1 MFASLKQIFSLKNR
15 DVLKRILFTL
25 AALFVFKIGTAIPV
39 PGVKVNTS
47 GLSMLEILNAMSGG
61 AFMKAS
67 IFALSV
73 TPYITAQIIIQLLSA
88 DIVPYLSDLSKQ
100 GGVGRRKL
108 NQITRVVGIILA
120 FLQGYMYS
128 YAYIGNGNA
137 ADYMLYSLILAA
149 GTALLMWI
157 ADQITLKGIGNGM
170 SLIIMAGIISVLPN
184 MFKNLWVEL
193 AAKDFVG
200 IMTFIAFV
208 LVFVAIIV
216 GVIYVESAER
226 RIPIQYANKS
236 TSTQSGQ
243 SYIPFKLNSSGVMP
257 VIFASALLSIPQILA
272 SVLKKKEGFG
282 LFVQKY
288 LNYNNGTGLV
298 LYILLIFVFAY
309 FYTFM
314 QIKPKEMSD
323 NLNKNGGYI
332 PGIRPGNETVEY
344 VNTVLK
350 RITIV
355 GATFL
360 AVLCILPILF
370 GKFSNLSTTISISGS
385 GLLIVV
391 GVALETYKQL
401 ESQLVSRTYTKGR
414 KGRRR

>member
-1 MFASLKQIFSLKNR
+1 MFANLKQIFSLKNR

-25 AALFVFKIGTAIPV
+25 AALFVFKVGTAIPV
-39 PGVKVNTS
+39 PGVNVNTS

-73 TPYITAQIIIQLLSA
+73 TPYITAQIVIQLLSA

-193 AAKDFVG
+193 ATKDFVG

-226 RIPIQYANKS
+226 RLPIQYANKS
-236 TSTQSGQ
+236 TSGEGSQ

-272 SVLKKKEGFG
+272 SVLKNKEGFG

-288 LNYNNGTGLV
+288 LNYTNGTGLV
-298 LYILLIFVFAY
+298 IYVLLIFLFAY

-314 QIKPKEMSD
+314 QIKPKEMAD

-332 PGIRPGNETVEY
+332 PGIRPGKETVEY
-344 VNTVLK
+344 VHTVLN

-355 GATFL
+355 GALFL
-360 AVLCILPILF
+360 ATLSVLPILF
-370 GKFSNLSTTISISGS
+370 GKFSNLSTTISISGT

>member
-370 GKFSNLSTTISISGS
+370 GKFSNLSTTISISGT